1 MKSTSGNTVSLT
13 SNTSQMKSVDVLT
26 FAYYHFLSQQG
37 LKSLSIRYLNS
48 LYAGLKKIYQKSP
61 QENMYAQ
68 FLLQIFGFSPDE
80 FPSLRADQVQ
90 ITLRTRYLFQLVQG
104 NQNAKHK
111 MKAMT
116 FKQPPSKELTSKTGI
131 ALLRIQDNSVA
142 QKGKAALT
150 SLLSMTRLTNGG
162 VV

>member
-1 MKSTSGNTVSLT
+1 
-13 SNTSQMKSVDVLT
+13 
-26 FAYYHFLSQQG
+26 
-37 LKSLSIRYLNS
+37 
-48 LYAGLKKIYQKSP
+48 
-61 QENMYAQ
+61 MYAQ

-90 ITLRTRYLFQLVQG
+90 ITLRTRYLFQLVQS
-104 NQNAKHK
+104 NQNSKQR
-111 MKAMT
+111 MKALT
-116 FKQPPSKELTSKTGI
+116 FKQPPSKEPTSKTGI

-162 VV
+162 VVQLNELVNVLYRACKS